1 MEENYLISVCG
12 RQAVDD
18 QTGEVEVTAW
28 GSYVKRNGK
37 RYISYKEYDEDTNQS
52 QTSILKIEG
61 NHCVTLMR
69 GGIDGTRLILEN
81 GKRHLCQYAT
91 DYGQMMLGVFTS
103 RVDNQLTDE
112 GGKLTVNYTLDL
124 DANLSSVNQLCITV
138 KEAEHQDVKT
148 CTAGKGAAALR
159 HSESGRE
166 STGTAG
172 AAFGETS

>member
-12 RQAVDD
+12 RQVIDD
-18 QTGEVEVTAW
+18 QSGEVEVTAL
-28 GSYVKRNGK
+28 GTYLERNGN
-37 RYISYKEYDEDTNQS
+37 RYISYKEYDEDTNES

-61 NHCVTLMR
+61 SRCVTLMR
-69 GGIDGTRLILEN
+69 GGAEGTRLILEK

-103 RVDNQLTDE
+103 GVDNQLTDN

-138 KEAEHQDVKT
+138 KEAEHKDVKT
-148 CTAGKGAAALR
+148 RTASDEPAAQCDSGCS
-159 HSESGRE
+159 SES
-166 STGTAG
+166 AG
-172 AAFGETS
+172 SAGPACG